1 MIIANIH
8 KAKTDLSKLIAAT
21 LAGEDVILAK
31 NGIPVVRLS
40 QLNQDKILNSYGKF
54 KGKILMADNFDD
66 EDPEIN
72 KMFYGE

>member
-1 MIIANIH
+1 MLIANIH
-8 KAKTDLSKLIAAT
+8 KAKTNLSKLVAAT

-31 NGIPVVRLS
+31 NGIPVVKLS

-54 KGKILMADNFDD
+54 KGKIFMADNFDD